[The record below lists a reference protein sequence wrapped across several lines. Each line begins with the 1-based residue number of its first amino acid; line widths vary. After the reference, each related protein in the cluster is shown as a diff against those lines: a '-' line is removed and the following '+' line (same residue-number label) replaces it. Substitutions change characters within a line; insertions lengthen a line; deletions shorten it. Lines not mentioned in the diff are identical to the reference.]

1 MKGSAPT
8 ARVRRAGV
16 CCATIAAMVA
26 STIAVTFAA
35 PASAQPA
42 EGGLYIAGAGFD
54 FRVAVERG
62 IAQNPGPNR
71 FFVLAL
77 PPTSAALSQLAND
90 EQVALRN
97 RARSAGA
104 VFLVCQRDVD
114 AGLVTLND
122 LIPGVVIARGW
133 PPPGSSELPH
143 GVRYFP
149 NEDSANLPASNE
161 ALRRLRSS
169 CS

>member
-1 MKGSAPT
+1 MMRWAP
-8 ARVRRAGV
+8 AVAFWQ
-16 CCATIAAMVA
+16 AAA
-26 STIAVTFAA
+26 LAITLAA
-35 PASAQPA
+35 PASAQPP

-54 FRVAVERG
+54 FKVAVERG

-97 RARSAGA
+97 RALSAGA

-122 LIPGVVIARGW
+122 LIRGVVIARGW
-133 PPPGSSELPH
+133 PPPGSNELPP
-143 GVRYFP
+143 GARYFP

>member
-1 MKGSAPT
+1 MKHWVLAVLACLVGTGA
-8 ARVRRAGV
+8 V
-16 CCATIAAMVA
+16 AAD
-26 STIAVTFAA
+26 
-35 PASAQPA
+35 PP

-90 EQVALRN
+90 ELVALRN

-114 AGLVTLND
+114 AGRVTLSD
-122 LIPGVVIARGW
+122 LISGVVIVRGW
-133 PPPGSSELPH
+133 PPPGSNELPP
-143 GVRYFP
+143 GVRYFA
-149 NEDSANLPASNE
+149 NENPADLPAGNE
-161 ALRRLRSS
+161 ALRRLRSTCTS
-169 CS
+169 